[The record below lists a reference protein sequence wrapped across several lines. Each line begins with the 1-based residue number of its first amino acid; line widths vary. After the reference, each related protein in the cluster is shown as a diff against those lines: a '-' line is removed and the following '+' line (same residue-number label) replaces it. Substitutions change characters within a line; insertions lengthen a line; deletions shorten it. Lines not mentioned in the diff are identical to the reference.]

1 MLAQIIRY
9 LAALLTSLADWIQ
22 PPTQTKTKRF
32 GMYAIKDRKVAHD
45 VWLTPV
51 EVAKDHINS
60 VADLADELNISTP
73 DDYAHK
79 WVDPFRNTGIY
90 YNNFPDE
97 IGDGADWMRVPV
109 EKDWC
114 EIQEGR
120 DALEYDYTD
129 AIVCSN
135 PPYSMINKCLKKMTK
150 DRAQIISIL
159 GMTNHITTPRLQMM
173 EDAGYDLMALDF
185 YNVKGYMMTATA
197 MTWVRKDIAGG
208 HPMINYRYKKGG
220 FKVDQTKAMRNEQ
233 HQ

>member
-9 LAALLTSLADWIQ
+9 LATLLTSLADWIQ
-22 PPTQTKTKRF
+22 PPTASKRH
-32 GMYAIKDRKVAHD
+32 GMYAIKDRKTAND
-45 VWLTPV
+45 VWLTPL
-51 EVAKDHINS
+51 EVASDHIS
-60 VADLADELNISTP
+60 TVAELADELNICTP

-90 YNNFPDE
+90 YDNFPQL
-97 IGDGADWMRVPV
+97 IGNLTLPDHLMTPCV
-109 EKDWC
+109 KDWC

-159 GMTNHITTPRLQMM
+159 GMTNHITAPRLQMM
-173 EDAGYDLMALDF
+173 KDAGYELMALDF

-197 MTWVRKDIAGG
+197 MTWVREDIAGG
-208 HPMINYRYKKGG
+208 DQTINFKYKRGG
-220 FKVDQTKAMRNEQ
+220 FKVDQSQAMRVE
-233 HQ
+233 